1 MQNKPKIIVQA
12 ILLFAMAALFAV
24 VPILSLQQEE
34 ITDLTTIT
42 ATEIDNYIKKPVE
55 MDSGDYKILSGSSM
69 WERHQA
75 AGEEPSGDYVTA
87 FYRPR
92 QNQHRRGCCKSRRHG
107 SLYRAS

>member
-55 MDSGDYKILSGSSM
+55 MNSGDYKILSGSSM

-87 FYRPR
+87 FYR
-92 QNQHRRGCCKSRRHG
+92 
-107 SLYRAS
+107 

>member
-42 ATEIDNYIKKPVE
+42 ATEIDNYLTFSPRLKQG
-55 MDSGDYKILSGSSM
+55 DSCIN
-69 WERHQA
+69 HHC
-75 AGEEPSGDYVTA
+75 TA
-87 FYRPR
+87 TEVVASYTMSDRRYFPCVPR
-92 QNQHRRGCCKSRRHG
+92 YGM
-107 SLYRAS
+107 Y